1 MAIMEWPPSDSD
13 SSGGPSPCSYRMRPS
28 ETPAGLPVPV
38 DRGCVVIANLLL
50 FGIVANPWEERE
62 RRKAQH
68 LFPGWGGRK
77 GRSSSRHTSG
87 GP

>member
-1 MAIMEWPPSDSD
+1 MAIMEGPPSDSD
-13 SSGGPSPCSYRMRPS
+13 SSGGPSPSYGTCPS
-28 ETPAGLPVPV
+28 EMPAGLPVPV

-62 RRKAQH
+62 RMKAQQ
-68 LFPGWGGRK
+68 LFPGGGGTK
-77 GRSSSRHTSG
+77 GWSSSRHTSG